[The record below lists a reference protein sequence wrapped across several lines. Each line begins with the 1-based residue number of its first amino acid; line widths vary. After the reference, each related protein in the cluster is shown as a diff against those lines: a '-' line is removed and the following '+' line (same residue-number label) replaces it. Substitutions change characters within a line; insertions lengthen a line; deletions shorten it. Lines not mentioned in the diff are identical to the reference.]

1 MLRLPDELQS
11 HLNDP
16 SILSAR
22 NAAETSRRSRTIR
35 CTEIHLVKG
44 IEEFAAELKLERLVE
59 CEVFD
64 HCEVRTDLGRSA
76 DEASPSVSVDASGQL
91 VDGNE
96 RGGIKE
102 RPPHR
107 IPVGVIDLHAVS
119 RCACHKLSML
129 IVVAGGA
136 IQCDVSAH
144 DDVQWRPALKDM
156 NP

>member
-22 NAAETSRRSRTIR
+22 DATEAARRSRTIW
-35 CTEIHLVKG
+35 CVEIHLVKG
-44 IEEFAAELKLERLVE
+44 IEEFAPELKLERFVE

-64 HCEVRTDLGRSA
+64 DCEVRADLGGSA
-76 DEASPSVSVDASGQL
+76 DEASPSVSVDASGQQ
-91 VDGNE
+91 VDGNK

-102 RPPHR
+102 RSPHR
-107 IPVGVIDLHAVS
+107 IPVGVIDFHAVS
-119 RCACHKLSML
+119 RRACHKLSML
-129 IVVAGGA
+129 IVVSGGA

>member
-16 SILSAR
+16 SLLSAR
-22 NAAETSRRSRTIR
+22 DATKGSRRSRTLWR
-35 CTEIHLVKG
+35 VEIHLVKG
-44 IEEFAAELKLERLVE
+44 IEEFAAELKLKRLAE
-59 CEVFD
+59 YNVFD
-64 HCEVRTDLGRSA
+64 DCEVRTDLSGSA
-76 DEASPSVSVDASGQL
+76 DEASPSVSVDASWQQ
-91 VDGNE
+91 VDGNK

-102 RPPHR
+102 RSPHR

-129 IVVAGGA
+129 IVVSGGA

-144 DDVQWRPALKDM
+144 DDVQRCTALKDM